1 MSRPGPSPRSR
12 RETETVSDEE
22 QLLARFI
29 ARTKRERYVEMIS
42 RPKKR
47 PNFLRELAHFNALD
61 PRYLISIPPSQ
72 QYPEQIASILTQ
84 KGAPRKCW
92 VTSEDA
98 DLDGREMPLLHA
110 MKRVVGRQMGTF
122 LSCIPGRLAYF
133 ESEEAGFCW
142 ILERLN

>member
-1 MSRPGPSPRSR
+1 M
-12 RETETVSDEE
+12 SDEE

-29 ARTKRERYVEMIS
+29 VRTKRERYVEMIS

-84 KGAPRKCW
+84 KGAPENVGSHPRMP
-92 VTSEDA
+92 TSMG
-98 DLDGREMPLLHA
+98 GRCRCCTL
-110 MKRVVGRQMGTF
+110 
-122 LSCIPGRLAYF
+122 
-133 ESEEAGFCW
+133 
-142 ILERLN
+142 